1 MTVRPAITGSR
12 LAEGATCPGG
22 QPIAQEDLGS
32 FGSPPLNRFDR
43 RRSMFGEMF
52 ESQLL
57 AALSVGAEIMLL
69 RRAAR
74 MFDPPTQL
82 DAALDTI
89 ARGNSAVAVARLASV
104 DRDLAALS
112 GTRPGPR
119 IRLRVRDSLL
129 ALSEALTRHAAWF
142 DARAPE

>member
-1 MTVRPAITGSR
+1 MYKRQGLVYSR
-12 LAEGATCPGG
+12 LSVLPEQAE
-22 QPIAQEDLGS
+22 
-32 FGSPPLNRFDR
+32 PLQRA
-43 RRSMFGEMF
+43 
-52 ESQLL
+52 QLL

-74 MFDPPTQL
+74 MFGPRTQL

-89 ARGNSAVAVARLASV
+89 ARGNSAGAVARLASV

-119 IRLRVRDSLL
+119 IRLRVRESLL